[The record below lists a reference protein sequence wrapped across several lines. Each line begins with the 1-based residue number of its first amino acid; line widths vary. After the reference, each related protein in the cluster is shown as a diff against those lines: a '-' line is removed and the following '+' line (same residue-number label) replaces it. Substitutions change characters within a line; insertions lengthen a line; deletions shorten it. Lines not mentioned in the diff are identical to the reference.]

1 MATNPINTIR
11 KRRTLK
17 PRKEPYW
24 FNFRRGT
31 AIGLYV
37 GETKREW
44 CARARDPTGGTKYKY
59 KTLGVENALSYED
72 AEDEARAF
80 ADQVA
85 QVERLDYTVQDAI
98 DDYVKDARVRN
109 GETSSRGIAQRL
121 KHDVPADL
129 AAKRLVDLRRLALS
143 RWRDSLVRTSGD
155 EEDVRRSKDN
165 ANRVLAILKAALNLA
180 FRSGICPSDA
190 EWRRVE
196 AFKDVGAARTLFLE
210 PEQVQA
216 LLKATDGGFRNLLQ
230 AAVLTGGRYGEL
242 ADAVVGD
249 FDAKAGTLH
258 LDGKTGPRT
267 CYLSTQAAAFFKTI
281 AKGKLPGAPL
291 LPRDDGAPW
300 GKSHQKRPMDAAVK
314 AAKLPAET
322 VFYSLR
328 HYHISRALL
337 AGIPPQVIAEN
348 CGTSVRMIEK
358 HYGKFTKAA
367 RRTMFDQ
374 VAL

>member
-1 MATNPINTIR
+1 VASNPVNTTR
-11 KRRTLK
+11 KRRGLK

-31 AIGLYV
+31 AVGLYV

-44 CARARDPTGGTKYKY
+44 CARARDPIGGTKYKY
-59 KTLGVENALSYED
+59 KTLGAEDDLSYED

-85 QVERLDYTVQDAI
+85 QVERPEYTVADAI
-98 DDYVKDARVRN
+98 DDYIKDTRLRN
-109 GETSSRGIAQRL
+109 GERSATDARQRL
-121 KHDVPADL
+121 AASVSEPL
-129 AAKRLVDLRRLALS
+129 ARERLTDLRTIQIN
-143 RWRDSLVRTSGD
+143 RWRDSLIRTTGD
-155 EEDVRRSKDN
+155 EEDVRRSKSG
-165 ANRVLAILKAALNLA
+165 ANRTLAILKAALNLA

-190 EWRRVE
+190 EWRRVQ
-196 AFKDVGAARTLFLE
+196 AFRDADAARTLFLD

-216 LLKATDGGFRNLLQ
+216 LIGATDGAFRNLLQ
-230 AAVLTGGRYGEL
+230 AAVLTGARYGEL
-242 ADAVVGD
+242 AAAVVGD
-249 FDAKAGTLH
+249 FDATAGTLH

-267 CYLSTQAAAFFKTI
+267 CYLGTDAVAFFKKV
-281 AKGKLPGAPL
+281 AKDKLPGAPL

-300 GKSHQKRPMDAAVK
+300 GRSHQKRPMDAAVR
-314 AAKLPAET
+314 AAELPAET

-337 AGIPPQVIAEN
+337 AGLPAQVVAEN

>member
-1 MATNPINTIR
+1 MADNPINTTR
-11 KRRTLK
+11 KRRALK

-24 FNFRRGT
+24 FNFKRGM
-31 AIGLYV
+31 AIGLCV
-37 GETKREW
+37 GATKREW
-44 CARARDPTGGTKYKY
+44 CARSRDPIGGAKYKY
-59 KTLGVENALSYED
+59 ATFGSEDELSYED
-72 AEDEARAF
+72 AEAAARAF

-85 QVERLDYTVQDAI
+85 QVERPDYTVRDAI
-98 DDYVKDARVRN
+98 ADYVRDTRLRN
-109 GETSSRGIAQRL
+109 GEKSATDAEQRL
-121 KHDVPADL
+121 TVSVPAAL
-129 AAKRLVDLRRLALS
+129 ANKRLTDLRTIDIN
-143 RWRDSLVRTSGD
+143 RWRDSLVRTDGD
-155 EEDVRRSKDN
+155 EEDVRRSKSGV
-165 ANRVLAILKAALNLA
+165 NRTLAILKGALNLA

-190 EWRRVE
+190 QWRRVQ
-196 AFKDVGAARTLFLE
+196 AFRDVDAARTLFLD
-210 PEQVQA
+210 PEQVKA
-216 LLKATDGGFRNLLQ
+216 LLAVAETAFRHLLQ
-230 AAVLTGGRYGEL
+230 AAVLTGARYGEL
-242 ADAVVGD
+242 ADAVVAD
-249 FDAKAGTLH
+249 FDAKGGTLH

-267 CYLSTQAAAFFKTI
+267 CYLSGDGIAFFKRV

-300 GKSHQKRPMDAAVK
+300 GKSHQKRPMDAAVQ

-337 AGIPPQVIAEN
+337 AGVPAQVIAEN

-367 RRTMFDQ
+367 RRTMLDQ